1 MHTCQSAHTVSCD
14 SARETRTYGIPR
26 TTKSGFLQSSGRQ
39 TVSQVS
45 LCVVSLF
52 QQIDK
57 TTTKTATASS
67 AATKARA
74 GCKSNWEGMLVV
86 GRGYTQW
93 ADNDNLIGNRAE
105 YVLCTKLALNV
116 PTATGGEQWHC
127 TRMVLESNVAGVVHT
142 VTIYLGSIVMLHRT
156 PFGRSDRIRIYSLP
170 SSVTTTA
177 RCTASFAQDR
187 TAKHVGQVQPKGVG
201 SSRYGLLGRM
211 DGPADFGRPT
221 SDTMHRSNAQVRADP
236 NPPVLP
242 WSVAPSRIE

>member
-1 MHTCQSAHTVSCD
+1 
-14 SARETRTYGIPR
+14 
-26 TTKSGFLQSSGRQ
+26 
-39 TVSQVS
+39 
-45 LCVVSLF
+45 
-52 QQIDK
+52 
-57 TTTKTATASS
+57 
-67 AATKARA
+67 
-74 GCKSNWEGMLVV
+74 
-86 GRGYTQW
+86 
-93 ADNDNLIGNRAE
+93 
-105 YVLCTKLALNV
+105 
-116 PTATGGEQWHC
+116 
-127 TRMVLESNVAGVVHT
+127 MVLESNVAGVVHT

-242 WSVAPSRIE
+242 YIVERSAVAYRVGEVVCTQRGCCSCCCSWALTLARRLGSRCVV